1 MMFGAASR
9 LGLSRFEE
17 TPPLERFSGAS
28 SEDLDIIIRAVYRQ
42 VLGNSYVM
50 ESERLSIPE
59 SKFKLGKL
67 SVCEFVRTLAQ
78 SDL

>member
-1 MMFGAASR
+1 MVFRAASR
-9 LGLSRFEE
+9 LGLRRFNE
-17 TPPLERFSGAS
+17 TLPLERVSGAS
-28 SEDLDIIIRAVYRQ
+28 LEDLDIIIKAIYRQ
-42 VLGNSYVM
+42 VFGNSYVM